1 MKILYAAAEI
11 SPFAR
16 MTYTADLL
24 RFLPASLQDKGFE
37 IRILLPKYGSI
48 NDRRNRL
55 HEVIRLSGI
64 EVEVGDN
71 VESMKIKVASIPNAK
86 LQVYFL
92 DNDTYFKRK
101 GLFKKPN
108 TDEFYED
115 NAERLAFYN
124 KGVLE
129 TVMKLGW
136 EPDIIHCHDWP
147 AGLIPLLVK
156 TKYKDEAIFKNTQV
170 IYNLHHP
177 ENEGQADTAKI
188 LELLGLPE
196 DIDINKLTDNGKV
209 DLLNVTLD
217 TAILLA
223 DRIADLKIFMID
235 WFELWK
241 DLGIL
246 TVVGTL
252 IAAIIIQ
259 ISKACLNKN
268 FERFKWQE
276 TQKIMLQII
285 EESKCNKMTYI
296 FIDFVRF

>member
-1 MKILYAAAEI
+1 
-11 SPFAR
+11 
-16 MTYTADLL
+16 
-24 RFLPASLQDKGFE
+24 
-37 IRILLPKYGSI
+37 
-48 NDRRNRL
+48 
-55 HEVIRLSGI
+55 IRLSGI

-209 DLLNVTLD
+209 DLLRLGLQFSDHVVTGNYLKDEFND
-217 TAILLA
+217 T
-223 DRIADLKIFMID
+223 
-235 WFELWK
+235 FEE
-241 DLGIL
+241 LGIKPHQIQGSPED
-246 TVVGTL
+246 VSEKFAEYYNK
-252 IAAIIIQ
+252 IA
-259 ISKACLNKN
+259 K
-268 FERFKWQE
+268 
-276 TQKIMLQII
+276 
-285 EESKCNKMTYI
+285 
-296 FIDFVRF
+296 

>member
-209 DLLNVTLD
+209 DLLRLGLQFSDHVVTGNY
-217 TAILLA
+217 
-223 DRIADLKIFMID
+223 LKDEFNEAFD
-235 WFELWK
+235 A
-241 DLGIL
+241 LGIKPHQIQGSPED
-246 TVVGTL
+246 VSDKFAEYYNK
-252 IAAIIIQ
+252 IA
-259 ISKACLNKN
+259 K
-268 FERFKWQE
+268 
-276 TQKIMLQII
+276 
-285 EESKCNKMTYI
+285 
-296 FIDFVRF
+296 

>member
-64 EVEVGDN
+64 EVEVGEN

-101 GLFKKPN
+101 GLFKKPD
-108 TDEFYED
+108 TDQFFKD
-115 NAERLAFYN
+115 NDERLAFYN

-136 EPDIIHCHDWP
+136 QPDIIHCHDWP

-156 TKYKDEAIFKNTQV
+156 TKYRDVDIFKNTKI

-177 ENEGQADTAKI
+177 ENEGHAETARV

-196 DIDINKLTDNGKV
+196 DVDISSLTDNGKV
-209 DLLNVTLD
+209 DLLQLGLKYSDHVVTGNYLKD
-217 TAILLA
+217 EFDEFFKEFNIKPTKIQGSPEDVSDKFAEYYHE
-223 DRIADLKIFMID
+223 IAK
-235 WFELWK
+235 
-241 DLGIL
+241 
-246 TVVGTL
+246 
-252 IAAIIIQ
+252 
-259 ISKACLNKN
+259 
-268 FERFKWQE
+268 
-276 TQKIMLQII
+276 
-285 EESKCNKMTYI
+285 
-296 FIDFVRF
+296 

>member
-108 TDEFYED
+108 TEEFYED

-188 LELLGLPE
+188 LELLGLPA

-209 DLLNVTLD
+209 DLLRLGLQFSDHVVTGNY
-217 TAILLA
+217 
-223 DRIADLKIFMID
+223 LKDEFNET
-235 WFELWK
+235 FEE
-241 DLGIL
+241 LGIKPHQIQGSPED
-246 TVVGTL
+246 VSEKFAEYYNK
-252 IAAIIIQ
+252 IA
-259 ISKACLNKN
+259 K
-268 FERFKWQE
+268 
-276 TQKIMLQII
+276 
-285 EESKCNKMTYI
+285 
-296 FIDFVRF
+296 

>member
-16 MTYTADLL
+16 MTHTADLL

-37 IRILLPKYGSI
+37 IRILLPKYGTI

-64 EVEVGDN
+64 EVEVGDK

-101 GLFKKPN
+101 GLFRKP
-108 TDEFYED
+108 DSEEFYED
-115 NAERLAFYN
+115 NDERLAFYN

-156 TKYKDEAIFKNTQV
+156 TKYKDEKIFKNTQV

-177 ENEGQADTAKI
+177 ENEGTAETASV
-188 LELLGLPE
+188 LELLGLPDDV
-196 DIDINKLTDNGKV
+196 DIDKLTDNGKV
-209 DLLNVTLD
+209 DLLRLGLQYTDHVVTGNYLND
-217 TAILLA
+217 EFDELFKEYKIKPTKIQGSPEDVSDKFAEYYKK
-223 DRIADLKIFMID
+223 IAK
-235 WFELWK
+235 
-241 DLGIL
+241 
-246 TVVGTL
+246 
-252 IAAIIIQ
+252 
-259 ISKACLNKN
+259 
-268 FERFKWQE
+268 
-276 TQKIMLQII
+276 
-285 EESKCNKMTYI
+285 
-296 FIDFVRF
+296 

>member
-11 SPFAR
+11 APFAR

-37 IRILLPKYGSI
+37 IRILLPKYGTI

-64 EVEVGDN
+64 KVEVGDR

-101 GLFKKPN
+101 GMFR
-108 TDEFYED
+108 D
-115 NAERLAFYN
+115 NKSGKWYDDNDERLAFYN

-129 TVMKLGW
+129 TVMSLGW

-147 AGLIPLLVK
+147 AGLIPLLVR
-156 TKYKDEAIFKNTQV
+156 TRYKEEEIFKKTRIV
-170 IYNLHHP
+170 YNLHHP
-177 ENEGQADTAKI
+177 ENLGRFESASV

-196 DIDINKLTDNGKV
+196 EERIDELMKDGV
-209 DLLNVTLD
+209 ADLLRIGLRYSDHVVTGNH
-217 TAILLA
+217 LA
-223 DRIADLKIFMID
+223 GQFDELFKELKI
-235 WFELWK
+235 K
-241 DLGIL
+241 P
-246 TVVGTL
+246 TK
-252 IAAIIIQ
+252 IQ
-259 ISKACLNKN
+259 GSPEDVSAKFA
-268 FERFKWQE
+268 EYY
-276 TQKIMLQII
+276 QKIAG
-285 EESKCNKMTYI
+285 ENES
-296 FIDFVRF
+296 

>member
-64 EVEVGDN
+64 EVEVGDK

-101 GLFKKPN
+101 GLFKKPD

-156 TKYKDEAIFKNTQV
+156 TKYKDEKIFKNTQV

-177 ENEGQADTAKI
+177 ENEGTADTAKI
-188 LELLGLPE
+188 LELLGLPDDV
-196 DIDINKLTDNGKV
+196 DIEKLTDNGKV
-209 DLLNVTLD
+209 DLLRLGLQYSDHIVTGNYLKGEFD
-217 TAILLA
+217 ELFKEYKIKPTQIQGSPEDVSDKFAEYYHE
-223 DRIADLKIFMID
+223 IAK
-235 WFELWK
+235 
-241 DLGIL
+241 
-246 TVVGTL
+246 
-252 IAAIIIQ
+252 
-259 ISKACLNKN
+259 
-268 FERFKWQE
+268 
-276 TQKIMLQII
+276 
-285 EESKCNKMTYI
+285 
-296 FIDFVRF
+296 